1 MFQIVSWL
9 EAGSNLQPV
18 LKAAV
23 AFEVGRVK
31 LPMLLSRYL
40 QAREL
45 ARKLVA
51 TYRLCSEQLSS
62 QSHYDYGMRAVISVL
77 RAAGANKQK
86 WGDMPEDLLMLRSIR
101 DVNQPKFLAP
111 DIPLFE
117 GILADL
123 FPGVSAFCCASGTD
137 ISRHMLFLPD
147 TMGSV
152 CLILQREQIALCT
165 KREVCD

>member
-1 MFQIVSWL
+1 MAPHGIDFYFIFQNEICDPIALWC
-9 EAGSNLQPV
+9 
-18 LKAAV
+18 
-23 AFEVGRVK
+23 
-31 LPMLLSRYL
+31 RYL

-123 FPGVSAFCCASGTD
+123 FPGVSYPCWVDGRAY
-137 ISRHMLFLPD
+137 
-147 TMGSV
+147 
-152 CLILQREQIALCT
+152 QRVMH
-165 KREVCD
+165 RW